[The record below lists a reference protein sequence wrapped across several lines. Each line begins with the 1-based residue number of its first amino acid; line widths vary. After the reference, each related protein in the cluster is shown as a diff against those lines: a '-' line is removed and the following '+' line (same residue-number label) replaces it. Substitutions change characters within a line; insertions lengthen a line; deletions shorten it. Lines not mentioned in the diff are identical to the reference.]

1 MKIGLMGGTFNPIH
15 QGHLIISEYIR
26 VRFPLDKI
34 IFIPSGTPPHKE
46 ELKTVSA
53 EHRYNMVSLAI
64 ETNPYFN
71 ISSVEVNRK
80 GKSYTVDTITE
91 LKKLYPMEDL
101 YFIVGADT
109 IYEFTKW
116 KDYENLLRMTKFI
129 VIGRYGL
136 NVENNIEKIKEL
148 NQKYNAQI
156 LYMNG
161 PLVDI
166 SSTDIRNRISEKE
179 SIKYIVPEKVEEYI
193 NENRLYVSEGSY
205 GGLD

>member
-64 ETNPYFN
+64 ETNPYFD

-91 LKKLYPMEDL
+91 FKKLNPMDDL
-101 YFIVGADT
+101 FFIVGADT
-109 IYEFTKW
+109 IYDFINW
-116 KDYENLLRMTKFI
+116 KNYETLFSMTKFI

-136 NVENNIEKIKEL
+136 NVENNIEKINEL
-148 NQKYNAQI
+148 KQKYNAQI
-156 LYMNG
+156 IYMNG